1 MKCDQSPRTRPCS
14 GKLEVSSEAG
24 CCCVPVRLLVLLSYG
39 VVYGVGWPE
48 AVDGAG
54 CGQREQ
60 YPCVPDRV
68 AHGAVWVYSREP
80 VLHCG
85 LRVQYSVVGEV
96 GERIL
101 DLGFSSHAD
110 RERYSWGGFVLSRP

>member
-85 LRVQYSVVGEV
+85 LRVQHSLVGEV
-96 GERIL
+96 GEQL
-101 DLGFSSHAD
+101 KALGFSTHAA
-110 RERYSWGGFVLSRP
+110 RERYGWGGFVLSRP